1 PKTMQRYVKNILR
14 TRPWFEK
21 ELHKLGFKTY
31 PSAGNF
37 LLADFG
43 AASADLVANLA
54 KHKIILRDRSKD
66 MGSGHVRVSIG
77 TQKEMERLLKLIQRF
92 TRGRQK

>member
-1 PKTMQRYVKNILR
+1 
-14 TRPWFEK
+14 
-21 ELHKLGFKTY
+21 
-31 PSAGNF
+31 
-37 LLADFG
+37 
-43 AASADLVANLA
+43 
-54 KHKIILRDRSKD
+54 